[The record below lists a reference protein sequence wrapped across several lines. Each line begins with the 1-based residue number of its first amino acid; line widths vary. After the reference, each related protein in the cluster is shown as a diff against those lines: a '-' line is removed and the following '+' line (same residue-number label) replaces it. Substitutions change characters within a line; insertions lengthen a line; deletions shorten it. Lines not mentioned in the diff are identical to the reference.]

1 LYFYFSGKTEETS
14 ESRFSVGKKRQHQEV
29 IPPPKIVT
37 PEPLVNVV
45 KPKKFFKS
53 RNTDLN
59 RSDRKYGG
67 SETSKKTR
75 TIIKKTPE
83 SSPEKEDRVPEANEL
98 SFSSLTPTK
107 DPSKPPIVLRIFKGK
122 SQLVNEPNSFQ
133 KPLQAIEVPES
144 NDQTTPTIT
153 TRSLR
158 RRNPQ
163 TTYTEPEPEET
174 EESPPII
181 DIRKKRRQDRAK
193 FTVPALKIN
202 IATHTII
209 NKIIDEDK
217 DEEKDEINNDIN
229 NDINDEP
236 NDIINKNITS
246 INVDKSKIEQM
257 ENDRNQLLAVL
268 EGSDD
273 SSFSPKMDVSIDHD
287 EEKLDEA
294 DDLLKQLEV
303 HLKSDVKPLTEKME
317 KQNENMKV
325 QLDISSSKHQGVFV
339 ETEPTKID
347 DEDITETMEVE
358 QPETVVPA
366 KKSIFKS
373 RNERN
378 KKGMFLYKHSWVD
391 KDKKVDE
398 EKKEESIPD
407 TSPTNSF
414 EEKPLQ
420 RITKTTDVFDDDFDS
435 VTSVKCNRKE
445 KGVS

>member
-1 LYFYFSGKTEETS
+1 M
-14 ESRFSVGKKRQHQEV
+14 GKKRQHQET
-29 IPPPKIVT
+29 IPTPKIVV
-37 PEPLVNVV
+37 PEPVITTIR
-45 KPKKFFKS
+45 PKKFFKS
-53 RNTDLN
+53 RNADSN

-67 SETSKKTR
+67 SETSKKSR

-83 SSPEKEDRVPEANEL
+83 SSPEKEDRVPETNDL

-122 SQLVNEPNSFQ
+122 SQLINEPNSTQ

-144 NDQTTPTIT
+144 NDQITPTIT

-163 TTYTEPEPEET
+163 TTYIEPEPEET
-174 EESPPII
+174 EESPIII
-181 DIRKKRRQDRAK
+181 DIPKKRRQDRAK

-202 IATHTII
+202 ISTHTII
-209 NKIIDEDK
+209 NKVVDECK
-217 DEEKDEINNDIN
+217 DETNNETIDDINEEINDKINEEINNEN
-229 NDINDEP
+229 NQKEVTTM
-236 NDIINKNITS
+236 NI
-246 INVDKSKIEQM
+246 VKSKIEQM
-257 ENDRNQLLAVL
+257 ENDRNQLLAML

-273 SSFSPKMDVSIDHD
+273 SLSSPKMDIAVDHN
-287 EEKLDEA
+287 EEKLDEP
-294 DDLLKQLEV
+294 DDLLKQLESQF
-303 HLKSDVKPLTEKME
+303 KSDEKPLNKKIENK
-317 KQNENMKV
+317 NEDIKV
-325 QLDISSSKHQGVFV
+325 QPEMSSSKHQGIFV
-339 ETEPTKID
+339 ETELLKLD
-347 DEDITETMEVE
+347 DDDTVERTESE
-358 QPETVVPA
+358 QPETFVPA

-398 EKKEESIPD
+398 EKKESIPD

>member
-1 LYFYFSGKTEETS
+1 M
-14 ESRFSVGKKRQHQEV
+14 
-29 IPPPKIVT
+29 
-37 PEPLVNVV
+37 PEPTVNVIR
-45 KPKKFFKS
+45 PKKFFKS
-53 RNTDLN
+53 RNADSN
-59 RSDRKYGG
+59 RSDRKYSGL
-67 SETSKKTR
+67 ETKRAR
-75 TIIKKTPE
+75 TVLQKTPE
-83 SSPEKEDRVPEANEL
+83 SSPEKEDRIPEANEL
-98 SFSSLTPTK
+98 SFASLTPTK

-122 SQLVNEPNSFQ
+122 SQLVNEPNSTQ

-144 NDQTTPTIT
+144 NDQITPTIT

-181 DIRKKRRQDRAK
+181 DIPKKRRQDRAK

-202 IATHTII
+202 LSKNTII
-209 NKIIDEDK
+209 NQNDNELKSEVDERKVINTII
-217 DEEKDEINNDIN
+217 
-229 NDINDEP
+229 
-236 NDIINKNITS
+236 
-246 INVDKSKIEQM
+246 DKSKIEQL

-273 SSFSPKMDVSIDHD
+273 SLSSPKMNIPGDH
-287 EEKLDEA
+287 E
-294 DDLLKQLEV
+294 DDKPDDTDNLLKQLETQFN
-303 HLKSDVKPLTEKME
+303 SDEEPIINKIEEKKE
-317 KQNENMKV
+317 EPIKIQSEIPPSKV
-325 QLDISSSKHQGVFV
+325 RGIFV
-339 ETEPTKID
+339 ETEPLKID
-347 DEDITETMEVE
+347 DDVTDRMEVE
-358 QPETVVPA
+358 QSEAIIPA

-398 EKKEESIPD
+398 EKKEESIPN
-407 TSPTNSF
+407 TSPSNNF
-414 EEKPLQ
+414 EQKPLQ

-445 KGVS
+445 KGVSRLIFKCIILYIF